1 MARHGKMWVL
11 VVVLALVAA
20 GCGDDAGDGA
30 GGTTTTGG
38 SPSTTGSATAGEA
51 TQLTVVAE
59 DFSFSGVPEQLQ
71 AGVLDITFEN
81 SGQLEHELAFVEIG
95 DTPLD
100 EVGTALAPTIEG
112 GPFPDFL
119 ENLAIP
125 LTIPG
130 GETAQTLALLA
141 AGNYALICALTGALP
156 EPGATTTTG
165 GGPDEEGPQGPPHYE
180 LGMIQPVTVTGD
192 AAQLSLPQAESTVT
206 ARDYDVDVDVDVSA
220 GRQTV
225 NFTNQ
230 GPEQVHHAVFFAFR
244 EGVDEAAAE
253 SALQTFVT
261 SEDEEAPP
269 PPEIDLEATEQYF
282 GIFSTGLGASY
293 DAEFEAGRTYAVV
306 CFIQDRAGGPPH
318 VIAHDMKEIF
328 TVQ

>member
-1 MARHGKMWVL
+1 MARHSKMWVL
-11 VVVLALVAA
+11 VVTLALVGA

-30 GGTTTTGG
+30 GGTTTTAG
-38 SPSTTGSATAGEA
+38 SSSTTGSATGGEA

-59 DFSFSGVPEQLQ
+59 DFSFSGVPGQLQ
-71 AGVLDITFEN
+71 AGLLDITFEN

-119 ENLAIP
+119 ENLAVP
-125 LTIPG
+125 LIIPG
-130 GETAQTLALLA
+130 GETARTSTLLP
-141 AGNYALICALTGALP
+141 AGNYALICTLTEALP

-165 GGPDEEGPQGPPHYE
+165 GGPDEGPQGPPHYE

-206 ARDYDVDVDVDVSA
+206 ARDYAFDVDVSA

-269 PPEIDLEATEQYF
+269 PPEIDLEATEQSF

-318 VIAHDMKEIF
+318 LIAHDMKEIF

>member
-38 SPSTTGSATAGEA
+38 SSSTTGSATRGEA

-130 GETAQTLALLA
+130 GETAQTSALLA
-141 AGNYALICALTGALP
+141 AGNYALICALTGARP

-165 GGPDEEGPQGPPHYE
+165 GGPDEQGAQGPPHYE

-206 ARDYDVDVDVDVSA
+206 ARDYAFDVDVSA

-230 GPEQVHHAVFFAFR
+230 GPEQVHHGVFFAFR

-253 SALQTFVT
+253 SALRTLVT

-269 PPEIDLEATEQYF
+269 PPEIDIEATEQNF

-318 VIAHDMKEIF
+318 LIAHDMKEIF